1 MNRNIISGENCEFNM
16 YVTQRVICES
26 GIKYFFI
33 FQLVLVNME
42 LQERKD
48 SLLKREEEMKT
59 EKLHVSHDDKFT
71 QFICRQFL
79 VM

>member
-1 MNRNIISGENCEFNM
+1 MVKTVNLIGM

-71 QFICRQFL
+71 QLIGRQFL

>member
-1 MNRNIISGENCEFNM
+1 MKTANLICM
-16 YVTQRVICES
+16 YMTQRVICES
-26 GIKYFFI
+26 GMRYFFI
-33 FQLVLVNME
+33 FQLVSVNME

-48 SLLKREEEMKT
+48 SLLKREEELKT

-71 QFICRQFL
+71 QFICGQFL